1 MSFYTPFAFIKE
13 EAVGEPLFLDLF
25 PGAFM
30 AYSLRKLKNSYTG
43 SAVQVIKV
51 DNTTTQDIGFDS
63 NGSLDTAALSSFL
76 GGDSGFV
83 SKWYDQSGNGYDL
96 TRGLAT
102 TQPFYGPIIYSS
114 GSTVT
119 INNEPALFYNNVRYG
134 SQVELKVSASFAE
147 NTFSTF
153 IVTQVS
159 GSTSNNTNQYGRFIS
174 IRGPFQDFESNNS
187 ITIFDARVGGLNGIS
202 IYQAGAARASIGTY
216 NTTTGFQMLVSAQRS
231 SSAVNIRYNT
241 ASLASGSTTTANLSS
256 NTFGVGNNGGYA
268 DSGHQGY
275 FQEVIYY
282 KTLQTANSSSIID
295 NINDYYN
302 IY

>member
-1 MSFYTPFAFIKE
+1 MFTPFAFVKSPTS
-13 EAVGEPLFLDLF
+13 AFVGLLDNF

-30 AYSLRKLKNSYTG
+30 AYSLRRLSGTYTG
-43 SAVQVIKV
+43 SAIQVIKV
-51 DNTTTQDIGFDS
+51 DNTTTQDIGFTA
-63 NGSLDTAALSSFL
+63 NGSLDTATLSSFL

-102 TQPFYGPIIYSS
+102 TQPYYGPIIYSS

-119 INNEPALFYNNVRYG
+119 INNEPALFYNNVKYG

-147 NTFSTF
+147 NTFSNF

-187 ITIFDARVGGLNGIS
+187 IAIFDARVGGLNGIY
-202 IYQAGAARASIGTY
+202 IYQAGASRANIGTY
-216 NTTTGFQMLVSAQRS
+216 NTTIGFQMLVSSQRS

-241 ASLASGSTTTANLSS
+241 ASLATGTTTTANLSS
-256 NTFGVGNNGGYA
+256 NTFAIGNNGGYS

-282 KTLQTANSSSIID
+282 KTLQTANSSSIIN